1 MYKVLRSK
9 MLNPS
14 GKVVFITSVDSG
26 YGQSLACTLARMD
39 VTVLAGCADPASD
52 VLRGL
57 RDLGVYL
64 IRFEPG
70 NENAIT
76 EGMMRLTLRLAT
88 WNRDIDAVVIN
99 SGADAFGD
107 FEWTSVDYIKQIIEI
122 NCLQVARYD

>member
-1 MYKVLRSK
+1 MTIYLVYKVLRSK

-26 YGQSLACTLARMD
+26 YGQSLACALARMD

-52 VLRGL
+52 VLSRL

-64 IRFEPG
+64 IRFETS
-70 NENAIT
+70 NENTIT
-76 EGMMRLTLRLAT
+76 EGMMRLTLRLTT

-99 SGADAFGD
+99 S
-107 FEWTSVDYIKQIIEI
+107 
-122 NCLQVARYD
+122 